1 MRRPVAD
8 KRIIVHSYSI
18 EDEGLFFSILFL
30 PIYVKDA
37 QMKVLLFC
45 IYFLIIL
52 TITETAKA
60 AIAYPFEDH
69 ATSNL
74 SGFSTVRRPLGEMPD
89 SRDWF
94 FGHLYKMPHDGASGF
109 DFDIPA
115 IFAQENKVPEPG
127 GHEDLHI
134 PILSADE
141 SIVLISGPPLY
152 RRDHFHGPH
161 PIGHSRLSEDMI
173 NCFNAGYM
181 KNETSLDLTAP
192 AAHNSQGGIQTIG
205 YDVIDVV
212 PAPGA
217 FILGS
222 VGLSI
227 IGWLRRNRTL

>member
-1 MRRPVAD
+1 
-8 KRIIVHSYSI
+8 
-18 EDEGLFFSILFL
+18 
-30 PIYVKDA
+30 
-37 QMKVLLFC
+37 MKVLLFC
-45 IYFLIIL
+45 IYFLIIF
-52 TITETAKA
+52 TITETVQA
-60 AIAYPFEDH
+60 AFTCPSGGH
-69 ATSNL
+69 ATSNP
-74 SGFSTVRRPLGEMPD
+74 SGFSTLRRPLWEMPD
-89 SRDWF
+89 ARGRF
-94 FGHLYKMPHDGASGF
+94 FGYLHRAPHDGAPGL

-115 IFAQENKVPEPG
+115 IFAQENKVSEPG
-127 GHEDLHI
+127 GNEDLHI

-173 NCFNAGYM
+173 NCFNVGYV

-222 VGLSI
+222 VGLSL